1 MYIADLHIHSRFSRA
16 TSREGDLPHLDLWAR
31 RKGIRVVGTGDF
43 THPAWRGEL
52 REQLLPAGEGLYALR
67 EELRLPD
74 APGGEPP
81 LFVVTGEISC
91 IYKRHGRT
99 RKVHNLILL
108 PSLEAAEELSA
119 RLETIGNIRSDG
131 RPILGMD
138 SRDLLELTLDTCPDA
153 EFIPAHIWTPHFA
166 LFGAFSGFD
175 TMEECFGDMAGHIH
189 AVETGLSSDPPMNW
203 RLSALD
209 GLTLVSHSDAH
220 SPAKLGREADLLD
233 TGLSYPQLVRAIRTG
248 EGFLGTIEF
257 FPEEGKYHLDGHRNC
272 GVCLTPA
279 ETADLN
285 GLCPVCGKKLTIGVE
300 HRVEALADRPAGTRP
315 ACAKPFESLAPLPEV
330 IAASTGASPT
340 AKRTMELYEQL
351 LAELGPEFPILREV
365 PVEDIGRIAG
375 PCVAEGVRRLRMGQ
389 VERRPGFDGEY
400 GVISLLTP
408 GEIQRLQGQL
418 SLFGAEPAK
427 KKAAKRELKASV
439 NAPAAETSVPETRTL
454 NPQQRAAVT
463 AEEPLVAVIAG
474 PGTGKTGT
482 LVERIAWLVE
492 ERGVKPREIT
502 AVTFTNQAAAE
513 MRERLEHRLGGRRAV
528 AGMTIGTFHAICL
541 QLLGDVRL
549 ISPGEALTAAE
560 EVLRDAGSKM
570 KGRAFLQAVSR
581 MKNGADAAEAGLD
594 EALLRAYSA
603 RLAAMGALD
612 FDDLL
617 TAALSLDTTGQRRF
631 QHLLVDEFQDIND
644 MQYDLVRAWSRGGK
658 SLFVIGDP
666 DQSIYGFR
674 GASGR
679 CFQRLTEELPQA
691 RVIRLEENYRSAPAI
706 LEAALSVI
714 AHNGGAPR
722 RLTPTRPAGPAVR
735 LVEAGDDFAE
745 AVFVAKEIG
754 RMTGGVDMLEA
765 QRLGHEGENR
775 SFSEIAVLCRTHR
788 QLELVEKCLRHDD
801 IPCLISGREDFLDDS
816 EVRGVLAFFRSL
828 QHPEDTLALE
838 TALRLLWDCPADL
851 IQRAKAACSGQTAW
865 DLPALGEVVRGYGHL
880 ELWLR
885 RAEEWFP
892 LVGEKKPFQLL
903 EQWEASC
910 GASPALDKLR
920 HMAVCYPDLD
930 ALWNALVLGEEADL
944 RRSAGKTWAS
954 GAVRLMTLHGAK
966 GLEFP
971 VVFLTG
977 VSVGMLPLESQGRS
991 TDMEEERRLFYVG
1004 LTRAKEELILTT
1016 AQAPSPFLSEL
1027 PDTVAASPAAPLRGR
1042 PAEQLCLF

>member
-816 EVRGVLAFFRSL
+816 DVRGVLAFFRSL

-977 VSVGMLPLESQGRS
+977 VSAGMLPLESQGRS

-1027 PDTVAASPAAPLRGR
+1027 PDTVVPSPAAPLRER

>member
-43 THPAWRGEL
+43 THPAWRREL
-52 REQLLPAGEGLYALR
+52 QEQLLPAGEGLYALR

-119 RLETIGNIRSDG
+119 RLEAIGNIRSDG

-233 TGLSYPQLVRAIRTG
+233 TGLSYPELVRAIRTG

-439 NAPAAETSVPETRTL
+439 NAPAAEASAPETRTL

-502 AVTFTNQAAAE
+502 AVTFTNQAASE
-513 MRERLEHRLGGRRAV
+513 IRQRLEHRLGGRRAV

-581 MKNGADAAEAGLD
+581 VKNGADAAEAGLD

-603 RLAAMGALD
+603 RLEAMGALD

-816 EVRGVLAFFRSL
+816 DVRGVLAFFRSL

-851 IQRAKAACSGQTAW
+851 IQRAKATCSGQTAW

-903 EQWEASC
+903 EQWEAAC

-944 RRSAGKTWAS
+944 RRSAGKSWAS

-971 VVFLTG
+971 VVFLVG
-977 VSVGMLPLESQGRS
+977 VSAGMLPLESQGRS

-1027 PDTVAASPAAPLRGR
+1027 PDTVVPSPAAPLRER

>member
-340 AKRTMELYEQL
+340 AKGTMELYEQL

-427 KKAAKRELKASV
+427 KKAAKRELHASV
-439 NAPAAETSVPETRTL
+439 NAPAAEASAPETRTL

-463 AEEPLVAVIAG
+463 AEEPVVAVIAG

-502 AVTFTNQAAAE
+502 AVTFTNQAASE
-513 MRERLEHRLGGRRAV
+513 MRQRLEHRLGGRRAV
-528 AGMTIGTFHAICL
+528 SGMTIGTFHAICL

-549 ISPGEALTAAE
+549 ISPGEALTAAG
-560 EVLRDAGSKM
+560 EVLRDADSKM
-570 KGRAFLQAVSR
+570 KDRVFLQAVSR
-581 MKNGADAAEAGLD
+581 VKNGADAAEAGLD

-603 RLAAMGALD
+603 RLEAMGALD

-714 AHNGGAPR
+714 AHNSGAPR

-816 EVRGVLAFFRSL
+816 DVRGVLAFFRSL

-851 IQRAKAACSGQTAW
+851 IQRAKATCSGQTAW
-865 DLPALGEVVRGYGHL
+865 DLPALGEEVRGYGHL

-971 VVFLTG
+971 VVFLVG
-977 VSVGMLPLESQGRS
+977 VSAGMLPLESQGRS

-1027 PDTVAASPAAPLRGR
+1027 PDTVVPSPAAPLRER

>member
-43 THPAWRGEL
+43 THPAWRREL
-52 REQLLPAGEGLYALR
+52 QEQLLPAGEGLYALR

-108 PSLEAAEELSA
+108 PSLEAADELSA
-119 RLETIGNIRSDG
+119 RLEAVGNIRSDG
-131 RPILGMD
+131 RPILGLD

-175 TMEECFGDMAGHIH
+175 SMEECFGDLTPCVH

-220 SPAKLGREADLLD
+220 SPMKLGREADLLD
-233 TGLSYPQLVRAIRTG
+233 TGLSYPELVRAIRTG
-248 EGFLGTIEF
+248 ERFLGTIEF

-330 IAASTGASPT
+330 IAASTGASST

-439 NAPAAETSVPETRTL
+439 NAPAAETSAPETRTL

-513 MRERLEHRLGGRRAV
+513 MRQRLEHRLGGRRAA

-549 ISPGEALTAAE
+549 ISPVEALTAAE

-631 QHLLVDEFQDIND
+631 QHLLADEFQDIND
-644 MQYDLVRAWSRGGK
+644 AQYDLVRAWSRGGK

-714 AHNGGAPR
+714 AHNGGEPR

-735 LVEAGDDFAE
+735 LAEAGDDFAE

-765 QRLGHEGENR
+765 QRLDNEGENR

-788 QLELVEKCLRHDD
+788 QLELIEKCLRHED
-801 IPCLISGREDFLDDS
+801 IPCLISGREDFLDDGD
-816 EVRGVLAFFRSL
+816 VRGVLAFFRSL
-828 QHPEDTLALE
+828 QHPGDTLALE
-838 TALRLLWDCPADL
+838 TALRLLWACPADL
-851 IQRAKAACSGQTAW
+851 IEQARTACAGQTSW
-865 DLPALGEVVRGYGHL
+865 DVSALREVVRGYGHL
-880 ELWLR
+880 ELWLDR
-885 RAEEWFP
+885 TEEWLP
-892 LVGEKKPFQLL
+892 LLGGKKPFQIL
-903 EQWEASC
+903 EQWEASY

-920 HMAVCYPDLD
+920 HTAVCYPDLD
-930 ALWNALVLGEEADL
+930 TLWSALVLGEEADL

-971 VVFLTG
+971 VVFLAG
-977 VSVGMLPLESQGRS
+977 VSAGMLPLESQGRS
-991 TDMEEERRLFYVG
+991 TDIEEERRLFYVG

-1016 AQAPSPFLSEL
+1016 AQSPSPFLSEL
-1027 PDTVAASPAAPLRGR
+1027 PDTVVPSPVSPLRER

>member
-666 DQSIYGFR
+666 DQSINGFR

-816 EVRGVLAFFRSL
+816 DVRGVLAFFRSL

-977 VSVGMLPLESQGRS
+977 VSAGMLPLESQGRS

-1027 PDTVAASPAAPLRGR
+1027 PDTVVPSPAAPLRER

>member
-816 EVRGVLAFFRSL
+816 DVRGVLAFFRSL

-1027 PDTVAASPAAPLRGR
+1027 PDTVVPSPAAPLRER

>member
-108 PSLEAAEELSA
+108 PSLEAADELSA
-119 RLETIGNIRSDG
+119 RLEAVGNIRSDG
-131 RPILGMD
+131 RPILGLD

-175 TMEECFGDMAGHIH
+175 SMEECFGDLTPCVH

-220 SPAKLGREADLLD
+220 SPMKLGREADLLD
-233 TGLSYPQLVRAIRTG
+233 TGLSYPELVRAIRTG
-248 EGFLGTIEF
+248 ERFLGTIEF

-330 IAASTGASPT
+330 IAASTGASST

-439 NAPAAETSVPETRTL
+439 NAPAAETSAPETRTL

-513 MRERLEHRLGGRRAV
+513 MRQRLEHRLGGRRAA

-549 ISPGEALTAAE
+549 ISPVEALTAAE

-788 QLELVEKCLRHDD
+788 HLELVEKCLRHDD
-801 IPCLISGREDFLDDS
+801 IPCLISGREDFLDAGD
-816 EVRGVLAFFRSL
+816 VRGALAFFRSL

-851 IQRAKAACSGQTAW
+851 IQRAKATCSGQTAW

-880 ELWLR
+880 ELWLS

-903 EQWEASC
+903 EQWEAAC

-977 VSVGMLPLESQGRS
+977 VSAGMLPLESQGRS

-1027 PDTVAASPAAPLRGR
+1027 PDTVVPSPAAPLRER

>member
-43 THPAWRGEL
+43 THPAWRREL

-119 RLETIGNIRSDG
+119 RLEAIGNIRSDG

-439 NAPAAETSVPETRTL
+439 NAPAAEASAPETRTL

-463 AEEPLVAVIAG
+463 AEEPVVAVIAG

-513 MRERLEHRLGGRRAV
+513 MRQRLEHRLGGRRAV
-528 AGMTIGTFHAICL
+528 SGMTIGTFHAICL

-549 ISPGEALTAAE
+549 ISPVEALTAAE

-570 KGRAFLQAVSR
+570 KGRVFLQAVSR
-581 MKNGADAAEAGLD
+581 VKNGADAAEAGLD

-603 RLAAMGALD
+603 RLEAMGALD

-644 MQYDLVRAWSRGGK
+644 MQYDLVRTWSRGGK

-691 RVIRLEENYRSAPAI
+691 RLIRLEENYRSAPAI

-765 QRLGHEGENR
+765 QHLGHEGENR

-816 EVRGVLAFFRSL
+816 DVRGVLAFFRSL

-903 EQWEASC
+903 EQWEAAC

-944 RRSAGKTWAS
+944 RRSAGKSWAS

-971 VVFLTG
+971 VVFLVG
-977 VSVGMLPLESQGRS
+977 VSAGMLPLESQGRS

-1027 PDTVAASPAAPLRGR
+1027 PDTVVPSPAAPLRER